1 MKKVNRIST
10 IEYVY
15 NGDYELIMDVSKY
28 VHQCIQM
35 DDFFPTK
42 GNFPA
47 LFLSVTEQKQWSTA
61 EDGSYKYKSRSK
73 RD

>member
-1 MKKVNRIST
+1 
-10 IEYVY
+10 
-15 NGDYELIMDVSKY
+15 MDVSKY

-61 EDGSYKYKSRSK
+61 EDDSYKYKSRSK
-73 RD
+73 RETESYQSLTSFLISN